1 MLVCGCLWV
10 CVYVLSLYGQD
21 LALYQRFN
29 YYYYVH
35 TLYKRQRGN
44 YIKKINVIVSL
55 QCLHFKQDSCL
66 HFKQAQTTLKAF
78 LFIFTILRLET
89 DH

>member
-10 CVYVLSLYGQD
+10 CVYVLSLYRQD
-21 LALYQRFN
+21 LALYQHFN

-44 YIKKINVIVSL
+44 YIKKNQCHCFSAVSA
-55 QCLHFKQDSCL
+55 F
-66 HFKQAQTTLKAF
+66 QTRQLFAF
-78 LFIFTILRLET
+78 QTSSNHIKSFPFYFHYPET
-89 DH
+89 

>member
-35 TLYKRQRGN
+35 TLYKGIRD
-44 YIKKINVIVSL
+44 KE
-55 QCLHFKQDSCL
+55 
-66 HFKQAQTTLKAF
+66 A
-78 LFIFTILRLET
+78 TI
-89 DH
+89 

>member
-44 YIKKINVIVSL
+44 YIKKSMSL
-55 QCLHFKQDSCL
+55 FLCSVYISNKTVVCISN
-66 HFKQAQTTLKAF
+66 KLKP
-78 LFIFTILRLET
+78 
-89 DH
+89 H